1 MQNTKTIRFINITF
15 NNLII
20 FININNKMSIK
31 FIGKAKITKQGQL
44 TLPFE
49 AREELKLDLNSEVY
63 WYLVD
68 DHLIVVKDLVS
79 TEELAA
85 IIKGKKRKKRG

>member
-1 MQNTKTIRFINITF
+1 MDV
-15 NNLII
+15 
-20 FININNKMSIK
+20 K

-49 AREELKLDLNSEVY
+49 ARDELKLDLNSEVY

-68 DHLIVVKDLVS
+68 NHMVVMKDLVS
-79 TEELAA
+79 TEELSA
-85 IIKGKKRKKRG
+85 IIKGKKIKKRG